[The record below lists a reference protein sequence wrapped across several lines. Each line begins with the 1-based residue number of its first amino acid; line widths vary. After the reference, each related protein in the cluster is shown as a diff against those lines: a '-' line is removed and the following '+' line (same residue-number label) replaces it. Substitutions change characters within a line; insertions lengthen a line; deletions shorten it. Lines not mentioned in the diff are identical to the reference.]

1 MDSRIPVK
9 LANVHQVVTLTIPQD
24 ELLLLF
30 LVPEFKNLVSRFRNK
45 IKVQCAAEPCQ
56 LTVPVPCESEPEKE
70 ALSIGPFILKFPFTT
85 ASSGSPL
92 SLEFK
97 IA

>member
-56 LTVPVPCESEPEKE
+56 LFISMMVVPFFLNTRSDF
-70 ALSIGPFILKFPFTT
+70 IGMVRLRN
-85 ASSGSPL
+85 
-92 SLEFK
+92 SLEHLPPPK
-97 IA
+97 SKMKQHG